1 MSKRKYM
8 KTNMIRTLAEFE
20 NSKCMWFEIHS
31 GSNMRMWHR
40 SALLSLQVHTLQT
53 WLKGGY
59 VYETKEIKRKGID
72 K

>member
-8 KTNMIRTLAEFE
+8 KANMIRTLAEFE

-53 WLKGGY
+53 WLKSGY
-59 VYETKEIKRKGID
+59 VYETKEVKKKED
-72 K
+72 